1 MYTYQVILSQM
12 EVHQTPILRQKE
24 ERMPRLAVPL
34 RFGLVLFVFGEELGG
49 CLVLL
54 DSVPFLSFLFH
65 SFHFTSPHLPLCVRR
80 RVRGVV
86 DLFDF
91 VPFLSFLF
99 HSFHFTSLTPGRT
112 FSLKELRSF
121 PPGLYLPTTN
131 TLPSTLLARDIPN
144 SLEPFHTTC
153 VK

>member
-80 RVRGVV
+80 RVRG
-86 DLFDF
+86 
-91 VPFLSFLF
+91 LSICLIL
-99 HSFHFTSLTPGRT
+99 S
-112 FSLKELRSF
+112 RSF
-121 PPGLYLPTTN
+121 PFCSIHFISLHLP
-131 TLPSTLLARDIPN
+131 LAEHFR
-144 SLEPFHTTC
+144 
-153 VK
+153 